1 MPSPPAQA
9 NARPAYGIKSS
20 PMNSSFKERI
30 VSWAVPFVLAS
41 VLIVL
46 ANLQYH
52 WSSEVSA
59 ATRTRLRAD
68 LQISLMDFRE
78 DLNRELT
85 TMCLELQLDGGAS
98 ARQAKVLADKLHH
111 WERTASY
118 PGLVANVYLWQ
129 APRHGGSEEEDPS
142 LLRLFPD
149 EGRLRVIAWP
159 ASLHSVRQL
168 LAQNVFGTFSDRPP
182 PKPAKK
188 PLPKAI
194 SSGLLFSPPSPFDL
208 PGDPAIFPMPGLMD
222 QSIPMLIF
230 PASRV
235 PPHDIEPGPVG
246 SWLLVELDAN
256 FLRSQVFPKLVSR
269 YFGDPRTSDYGVA
282 IVGGSDDKPQVMY
295 SSDTGFSEYKQTPVD
310 GRLNLFGP
318 PSSDDGPGAPPRPAR
333 FRLFRDAGHARIGQP
348 SAGPRTGALPSAT
361 QRRHGMIESMRFD
374 PVHLRPG
381 DRDWQVVVRNRKGS
395 VEVAVQELR
404 RRDLAVSFGVL
415 LTLAA
420 TMALIIFTSQRA
432 RRLATLQMDFV
443 AGVSHEL
450 RTPIAA
456 ILSASE
462 NMVDGVVESKQ
473 QMIRYGGIITAQAK
487 RLNQLVEQVL
497 RFSAMRA
504 KTPNYHLRPLAISE
518 VITRTLENTASI
530 VQPAG
535 VEVECQIEP
544 NLPPVAADF
553 EALSQCL
560 QNLITNA
567 VKYGG
572 EGKWMGISAHLV
584 NFDGRPS
591 EIQITVKDRGIGIG
605 REEMKQIFDPFYRSP
620 RVSASP
626 IHGSGLGLSLAKSF
640 AEAIGGRITTHSEV
654 GQGSAFTVHLS
665 VTTQQEQVQNA
676 VVEMSPN
683 SSST

>member
-1 MPSPPAQA
+1 
-9 NARPAYGIKSS
+9 
-20 PMNSSFKERI
+20 MNSSFKERI
-30 VSWAVPFVLAS
+30 ISWVVPFVLAC

-46 ANLQYH
+46 ANLQYR
-52 WSSEVSA
+52 WSSEASA
-59 ATRTRLRAD
+59 ATRTRLRAN

-85 TMCLELQLDGGAS
+85 TLCLELQLDGDAS
-98 ARQAKVLADKLHH
+98 SRQAKILAEKLHH

-129 APRHGGSEEEDPS
+129 APRHRGSEEENPS

-149 EGRLRVIAWP
+149 EGRLRMIAWP
-159 ASLHSVRQL
+159 SGLHRVRQL
-168 LAQNVFGTFSDRPP
+168 LAQNAFATSSDDPP
-182 PKPAKK
+182 PKPAKRAI
-188 PLPKAI
+188 PKGTD
-194 SSGLLFSPPSPFDL
+194 SDLLFSPLSPFDV
-208 PGDPAIFPMPGLMD
+208 PGDHAIFPMPGLMD
-222 QSIPMLIF
+222 QSVPMLIV
-230 PASRV
+230 PASRSNTD
-235 PPHDIEPGPVG
+235 DIEARPVL

-269 YFGDPRTSDYGVA
+269 YFGDPPASDYGVA

-295 SSDTGFSEYKQTPVD
+295 SSDAGFSEYKQTPAD

-318 PSSDDGPGAPPRPAR
+318 PSSDDGPGPPPRPPRAR
-333 FRLFRDAGHARIGQP
+333 FFRDMARARIGHLI
-348 SAGPRTGALPSAT
+348 AGPRTGAPPPAT
-361 QRRHGMIESMRFD
+361 QRQYGVIESIRFE
-374 PVHLRPG
+374 PVHLNPG

-415 LTLAA
+415 LILAA

-462 NMVDGVVESKQ
+462 NLVDGVVESRQ

-504 KTPNYHLRPLAISE
+504 KTPSYNLRPLAVSE
-518 VITRTLENTASI
+518 VIARTLENTASI

-535 VEVECQIEP
+535 IEVECQIEP

-584 NFDGRPS
+584 EFAGRPS
-591 EIQITVKDRGIGIG
+591 EIEITVKDRGIGIG

-620 RVSASP
+620 KVSASP
-626 IHGSGLGLSLAKSF
+626 IHGSGLGLSLARSF
-640 AEAIGGRITTHSEV
+640 AEAIGGRITARSEA
-654 GQGSAFTVHLS
+654 GQGSAFTVHLG
-665 VTTQQEQVQNA
+665 VATPQKQVQNA

-683 SSST
+683 SRST

>member
-1 MPSPPAQA
+1 
-9 NARPAYGIKSS
+9 
-20 PMNSSFKERI
+20 MNSSVKERI
-30 VSWAVPFVLAS
+30 ISWAVPFVLAC

-52 WSSEVSA
+52 WSSEASA
-59 ATRTRLRAD
+59 ATRTRLRAN

-85 TMCLELQLDGGAS
+85 TMCLELQLDGDAS
-98 ARQAKVLADKLHH
+98 SRQAKILTEKLHH

-118 PGLVANVYLWQ
+118 PGLVASVYLWQ
-129 APRHGGSEEEDPS
+129 APRHRGPEEEDPS

-149 EGRLRVIAWP
+149 EGRLRAIAWP
-159 ASLHSVRQL
+159 SDLGRVRQL
-168 LAQNVFGTFSDRPP
+168 LAENAFPAPADEPP
-182 PKPAKK
+182 PKPAKN
-188 PLPKAI
+188 PLPKGAEA
-194 SSGLLFSPPSPFDL
+194 GVLFSPHSSFA
-208 PGDPAIFPMPGLMD
+208 GDHVIFPLSGLID
-222 QSIPMLIF
+222 QSIPMLMV
-230 PASRV
+230 PASRAET
-235 PPHDIEPGPVG
+235 DDFAAGPVLA
-246 SWLLVELDAN
+246 WLLVELDAN

-282 IVGGSDDKPQVMY
+282 IVGGSTDKPQAMY
-295 SSDTGFSEYKQTPVD
+295 SSDAGFSEYKQTPAD

-318 PSSDDGPGAPPRPAR
+318 PSPDDGPGPPRPPRSR
-333 FRLFRDAGHARIGQP
+333 FFRDFGRARIAHPIVDPG
-348 SAGPRTGALPSAT
+348 AGAPPPAA
-361 QRRHGMIESMRFD
+361 QRPYRMIESIRFE
-374 PVHLRPG
+374 PVHLNPA

-395 VEVAVQELR
+395 VEVAVQQLR

-415 LTLAA
+415 LILAA

-443 AGVSHEL
+443 AGISHEL

-473 QMIRYGGIITAQAK
+473 QMIRYGGIIAAQAK

-497 RFSAMRA
+497 RFSSMRA
-504 KTPNYHLRPLAISE
+504 KIPNYDLRPLAVSE
-518 VITRTLENTASI
+518 VIARTLENTASI
-530 VQPAG
+530 VQAAG
-535 VEVECQIEP
+535 IEVECQIEA

-584 NFDGRPS
+584 RFDGRPS
-591 EIQITVKDRGIGIG
+591 EIEITVKDRGIGIG

-620 RVSASP
+620 KVSASP

-640 AEAIGGRITTHSEV
+640 AEAIGGRISARSEL
-654 GQGSAFTVHLS
+654 GQGSAFTVHLC
-665 VTTQQEQVQNA
+665 VATPQEQAQNA

-683 SSST
+683 SGST